1 MSDGRSSVAL
11 GLGSAVWRA
20 ASIGVTP
27 ARRAL
32 SLLGRSSGV
41 DWESEGLLDGVDD
54 REREQRRDLLERL
67 AREGVP
73 LDELRTAVAEDR
85 LAALPVQRVLAG
97 DDCYTLPEV
106 ASKAGID
113 PETLRRDL
121 VNLGLAAPDD
131 DTKAFDDH
139 DLEAAGAIAAF
150 REAGLDEQGLQS
162 VGRVLGQSMRT
173 VTAAIRELLA
183 DSVHPAEG
191 ERDLGLRYAEL
202 AGALGRE
209 LEIVVAHAIRVHMRE
224 GVRYEVIGGVER
236 TTGQLPDTVPMTVAF
251 ADLSG
256 FTALGERLPPSS
268 VASIGDRFAALATS
282 VARPPVRLMK
292 LLGDGA
298 ILASSDTAAVVEAA
312 QQLARRLAEDDLEL
326 PAVHV
331 GVATGD
337 VVLRRGELYGRTPNL
352 ASRLCSLAEPEYV
365 LADAA
370 TRRATAEKGWE
381 PSGSRR
387 PRGFDHDMEL
397 YALRLHQPS
406 HRA

>member
-1 MSDGRSSVAL
+1 M
-11 GLGSAVWRA
+11 
-20 ASIGVTP
+20 GVTP

-32 SLLGRSSGV
+32 ALLGSSSGI
-41 DWESEGLLDGVDD
+41 DWKGEGLLDGVDGQD
-54 REREQRRDLLERL
+54 REQRRELLERL
-67 AREGVP
+67 AREGVE
-73 LDELRTAVAEDR
+73 LDELRAAVAEDR

-97 DDCYTLPEV
+97 DDCYTLPEL

-121 VNLGLAAPDD
+121 VNLGLASPDD
-131 DTKAFDDH
+131 DTKAFDDD

-183 DSVHPAEG
+183 ESVQPADG

-209 LEIVVAHAIRVHMRE
+209 LEIVVAHAIRAHMRE

-256 FTALGERLPPSS
+256 FTALGERLPPAS
-268 VASIGDRFAALATS
+268 VASIGDRFAGLATV
-282 VARPPVRLMK
+282 VAQPPVRLMK

-298 ILASSDTAAVVEAA
+298 ILASSDTVAVLDAA
-312 QQLARRLAEDDLEL
+312 QQLARCLAEDDLEL
-326 PAVHV
+326 PDLHV

-352 ASRLCSLAEPEYV
+352 ASRLCSLADPRYV
-365 LADAA
+365 LADTA
-370 TRRATAEKGWE
+370 TRRARPDLAWE
-381 PSGSRR
+381 PSGSCR
-387 PRGFDHDMEL
+387 PKGFDHDVEL
-397 YALRLHQPS
+397 FTLQL
-406 HRA
+406 